1 MNRISVHQSARHR
14 TRDLLDAAAGS
25 AAAGTARGQSHRVA
39 ARDGQLVAL
48 DGQRLVRALAVH
60 AVGHRERA
68 GGVVGIVDSIGVHI
82 SARARL
88 RDGDNALAGRT
99 FRTCRTRRT
108 DRTLRTRGARRTLN
122 TLETLRTLLTLGTLL
137 ALKTLDTLNTLRTHR
152 TLLPVVH
159 HEGVGTVRVGDRHHR
174 AVTYRHGR
182 HCGGVAVQTV
192 RAILTVLAVLAIL
205 AILAI
210 SACRT
215 GWARRS
221 GRTLLTV
228 QYREGVGAGRIRD
241 GYLCAV
247 VDRHRRHRGRN
258 TILAVLAIGAVGSV
272 GAIGTVKYS
281 EAVRTVRVR
290 DRHHCAVA
298 VGGLGGGH
306 RRGEARR
313 ALKTLDTLLARGT
326 GRTLLA
332 LGAVVNHEVRRLAV
346 SEMDRVGVVQSAR
359 RRTRDAL
366 DAHTVLAVGTV
377 GAVGAVQ
384 DCECMGTVKVSD
396 GYLRARGRG
405 IGGHDGREAVLAVRA
420 VGTVLAG
427 RSLDTLR
434 TSRTGG
440 TGRTGRTLLPVAQHV
455 GLHRPVGQCHHQH
468 VARVGRRHRDGGHV
482 ARVGRVQCVRN
493 AQQLLH
499 ALDAVVDAALRVYL
513 RLQVERAHSPGNL
526 AEVLARVAGAHLN
539 REEAVH
545 VRRHRVRLRIDRRTR
560 GAALQNGQTDGDVL
574 LRHQGIVAVAHHR
587 LIAHLLRRL
596 RKQGNR

>member
-1 MNRISVHQSARHR
+1 MYRISVHQTARHR
-14 TRDLLDAAAGS
+14 TCDLLDAAAGS

-60 AVGHRERA
+60 TVGHRERA

-82 SARARL
+82 AARACL

-99 FRTCRTRRT
+99 LRTCRTRRT

-122 TLETLRTLLTLGTLL
+122 TLETLRSLLTLETLRSLL
-137 ALKTLDTLNTLRTHR
+137 ALETLDTLRTLGTNR
-152 TLLPVVH
+152 TLLAVVH

-174 AVTYRHGR
+174 AVTRRHGR
-182 HCGGVAVQTV
+182 HRGGVAVQTV
-192 RAILTVLAVLAIL
+192 RAVLAILTVLAVGAR
-205 AILAI
+205 
-210 SACRT
+210 RT

-228 QYREGVGAGRIRD
+228 QYREGVGAGGIRD
-241 GYLCAV
+241 GYLRAV

-258 TILAVLAIGAVGSV
+258 AVLTILTVLAIRAVRAV

-298 VGGLGGGH
+298 VGGRGGGH

-313 ALKTLDTLLARGT
+313 ALDTLETLLARRT

-346 SEMDRVGVVQSAR
+346 GEVYRVRVVQTAR

-366 DAHTVLAVGTV
+366 DAHAILAVRTV
-377 GAVGAVQ
+377 GAVRAVQ
-384 DCECMGTVKVSD
+384 HIECMLAVRVRDDHLG
-396 GYLRARGRG
+396 ACGRG

-420 VGTVLAG
+420 VLAG
-427 RSLDTLR
+427 GTRR
-434 TSRTGG
+434 TSGTLSTLGTRRTHGALRAILAV
-440 TGRTGRTLLPVAQHV
+440 TQHIALDRAV
-455 GLHRPVGQCHHQH
+455 RQRQHQH
-468 VARVGRRHRDGGHV
+468 VARVGGRHHKGGHV
-482 ARVGRVQCVRN
+482 ARVGRIQCVRN

-513 RLQVERAHSPGNL
+513 RLQVKRAHSPGNL
-526 AEVLARVAGAHLN
+526 AEVLARVASAHLN
-539 REEAVH
+539 REQAVH
-545 VRRHRVRLRIDRRTR
+545 VCCCRVRLRIDRRTR